1 MSRRRCSEPSNSF
14 GWRKR
19 DLPRATELPV
29 PHVSKLAVRSAGRSG
44 ISLLECTVAL
54 VILSISLLGLTR
66 LIVDNERMLSQ
77 IESWCASEPTY
88 YVVRPED
95 DLDRTLGSPAR
106 LSTTPG
112 GGIAEAPPNTPY
124 EIVVLSRS
132 RNLNPESATAVVQVV
147 SP

>member
-1 MSRRRCSEPSNSF
+1 MSRRRCSEPLNYF
-14 GWRKR
+14 GSRKR
-19 DLPRATELPV
+19 DPSRATKLAVPRA
-29 PHVSKLAVRSAGRSG
+29 SRLAVRSAGRSG

-66 LIVDNERMLSQ
+66 LIVDNERMLSK

-88 YVVRPED
+88 YVVRPPD
-95 DLDRTLGSPAR
+95 DLDRTLGSPAH

-112 GGIAEAPPNTPY
+112 GGISEAPPNTPY
-124 EIVVLSRS
+124 EIVVLSRA